1 MDRSI
6 AVAVSSATT
15 TTASGIFQRHA
26 SPKQRPLS
34 GSASG
39 GRWGAE
45 NTYPVLYL
53 ARPTDSV
60 IVEAYRHLVEPT
72 DGMRPDVVE
81 PRRLVTCQVEVTNV
95 LDLRDASNRDK
106 VGLSILDMTSDV
118 GDYGPCHRVAQAAHQ
133 LELHGILAPAATG
146 VGETLA
152 LFERRL
158 PAEEQ
163 PELIE
168 VTTWDGLPADPRPQ
182 PSRFD
187 TASGGASDGSGSGSG
202 DKARD

>member
-15 TTASGIFQRHA
+15 TTVAGIFQRHA

-60 IVEAYRHLVEPT
+60 TVEAYRHLVEPT
-72 DGMRPDVVE
+72 DGMRPELVE
-81 PRRLVTCQVEVTNV
+81 PRRLVTCEVKVTNV
-95 LDLRDASNRDK
+95 LDLRDASNRES

-118 GDYGPCHRVAQAAHQ
+118 GDYAPCHRVAQAAHQ

-152 LFERRL
+152 IFERRL
-158 PAEEQ
+158 PANEQ
-163 PELIE
+163 PDLID
-168 VTTWDGLPADPRPQ
+168 VATWSGLPADPRTH
-182 PSRFD
+182 R
-187 TASGGASDGSGSGSG
+187 ASSGDATSGSGSG
-202 DKARD
+202 DGSGDAARG